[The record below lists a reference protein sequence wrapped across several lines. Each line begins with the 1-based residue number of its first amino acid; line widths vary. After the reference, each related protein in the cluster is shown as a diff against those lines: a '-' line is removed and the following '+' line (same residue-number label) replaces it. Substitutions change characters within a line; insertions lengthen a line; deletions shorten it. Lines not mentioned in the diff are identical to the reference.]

1 MYEWRSASQN
11 VSMNRFSRGLAFMLL
26 GVSLAESALR
36 PWQEA
41 LAVVG
46 ILSGVWLVATI
57 RRKKK

>member
-1 MYEWRSASQN
+1 
-11 VSMNRFSRGLAFMLL
+11 MNRFSRGLAFMLL

-57 RRKKK
+57 RRKPKR